1 MRSPRRLRQVAAGR
15 TGRYADREIVV
26 PLHPLDSSSALGGTR
41 VVAVA
46 AAAIALGHALRI
58 SNGALHPAALQ
69 WLTVAIVL
77 AAAALLAPA
86 LPRIDRHVDGW
97 VVLVVGMGL
106 ALQMGSHL
114 TDPPGVALRASPAGY
129 ARHDLWIALGAVVAG
144 GALSRRPWSG
154 QWSVPLLLGVHL
166 VLGLWLLEAS
176 PGPLIDV
183 TVWHREAL
191 EALAAGQNPY
201 ALTMPNIYGRTDWY
215 APGLADAARVHVG
228 YPYPPLSLLLA
239 APGHWLFGDYRYA
252 NLLALTASGWLLAY
266 ARPSW
271 LSRGAAAL
279 FLFTPKMFFVLEQG
293 WTEALAVLAMA
304 AVVFCACRAP
314 RALPYA
320 FGALLATK
328 QYFVLLAPVAFLLA
342 GSPFEWRSQVR
353 FLLKAGATAAVL
365 TLPAFLW
372 NPAAFLRSVVM
383 FQALQPFRPDAL
395 SYLAATAEHG
405 RPLLP
410 QWVNF
415 GAAAVAIAL
424 GAWRAPRSPAG
435 FALTAAVAFLL
446 FFAFAKQAFCNYYFL
461 IVGMLCCALATAVR
475 PEQEE

>member
-1 MRSPRRLRQVAAGR
+1 LTPQPPDVSSELAGAR
-15 TGRYADREIVV
+15 AI
-26 PLHPLDSSSALGGTR
+26 
-41 VVAVA
+41 AVA
-46 AAAIALGHALRI
+46 AAAIALGHALRY

-69 WLTVAIVL
+69 WLTVVIVL
-77 AAAALLAPA
+77 AMAALLAPP
-86 LPRIDRHVDGW
+86 LPRIDRRVGGW
-97 VVLVVGMGL
+97 LVLVVGMGL
-106 ALQMGSHL
+106 AFQMGSHL
-114 TDPPGVALRASPAGY
+114 TDPPGVQLRASAAGY
-129 ARHDLWIALGAVVAG
+129 ARHHLWIALGAVVAG
-144 GALSRRPWSG
+144 GALSERPWSG
-154 QWSVPLLLGVHL
+154 RWSVPLLLGVHF

-176 PGPLIDV
+176 PNPNIDV

-191 EALAAGQNPY
+191 QALGAGQNPY
-201 ALTMPNIYGRTDWY
+201 ALTMPNIYGHTDWY

-266 ARPSW
+266 ARPSG

-279 FLFTPKMFFVLEQG
+279 FLFTPRMFFVLEQG

-314 RALPYA
+314 RSLPYA

-342 GSPFEWRSQVR
+342 GSPFEWRSQLR
-353 FLLKAGATAAVL
+353 FLGKAVATAAVL
-365 TLPAFLW
+365 TLPFIVW
-372 NPAAFLRSVVM
+372 NPAAFFRSVVM

-405 RPLLP
+405 TPLLP
-410 QWVNF
+410 QWINF
-415 GAAAVAIAL
+415 GAAAVAIGL
-424 GAWRAPRSPAG
+424 GAWRAPRTPAG

-461 IVGMLCCALATAVR
+461 IVGILCCALATAAR
-475 PEQEE
+475 PARGALR